1 MPVLEIIRTEKTSP
15 QVIVD
20 LLAIGKKM
28 RKTPVVVC
36 NSSSSEI
43 NRTFIPYSPVAMML
57 VEHGVDLY
65 QIDQAVAAFG
75 MTMGPFRYFQHI

>member
-1 MPVLEIIRTEKTSP
+1 MPLLEIVRTEKTSP

-28 RKTPVVVC
+28 RKIPLVVR
-36 NSSSSEI
+36 NYTGFAI
-43 NRTFIPYSPVAMML
+43 NRMFFPYSQAAMRL

-65 QIDQAVAAFG
+65 QIDQAVTGFG
-75 MTMGPFRYFQHI
+75 MTMGPFRYF